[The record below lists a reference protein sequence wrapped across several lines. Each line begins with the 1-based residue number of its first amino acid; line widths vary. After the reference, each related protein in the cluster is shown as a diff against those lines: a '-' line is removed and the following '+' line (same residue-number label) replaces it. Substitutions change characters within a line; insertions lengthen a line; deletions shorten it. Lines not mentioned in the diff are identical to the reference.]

1 MQSFFP
7 RVLIRKKRIAIPVIV
22 ILIFFCGVAWS
33 ILSVLIAPGTDS
45 VPARLAEWGR
55 DHYLSSVVTFAENI
69 QYKLNPPKVG
79 GTPSAEIL
87 RSFATPSSANPSKTE
102 TSTPSRT
109 PTAIPTS
116 IPTPANSTV
125 APTASPSS
133 SSNELIIAEP
143 SQVEPLGSIAPLA
156 SPEIQGEGV
165 FRTVLS
171 LSNQPAVR
179 IAFLRPDQE
188 HTSYLSGVAV
198 MTSSLLRFR
207 LHPGFLEPGKLSHY
221 QTPNLILN
229 TDLPNL
235 VATFNSGFKLKD
247 SKGGYF
253 SEGFT
258 AKPMQNG
265 SASFVIFDDGHVD
278 IGSWGSEVR
287 MTKDV
292 SSVRQNLSLLV
303 DNGEVASDLEKNILS
318 KWGYTIK
325 NDFFVWRSGVGI
337 KADGNIVYVAGNALS
352 VQSLAGILQSAGA
365 VRAMELD
372 INPEWISYMWYP
384 KVGSTWPQKL
394 LAFDRPANRF
404 LKKSSRDFFAVSI
417 R

>member
-1 MQSFFP
+1 MRIFSKASLNRFF
-7 RVLIRKKRIAIPVIV
+7 RNKKVAIPIV
-22 ILIFFCGVAWS
+22 AFLVLLGGIGWS
-33 ILSVLIAPGTDS
+33 ILSVLVAPGTDS

-55 DHYLSSVVTFAENI
+55 DHYLSSVVTFAENV

-79 GTPSAEIL
+79 GTPSADIL
-87 RSFATPSSANPSKTE
+87 KSFATPISPSPSITE
-102 TSTPSRT
+102 TIAPTSTPT
-109 PTAIPTS
+109 VAPT
-116 IPTPANSTV
+116 NSTIT
-125 APTASPSS
+125 PTASPSPS
-133 SSNELIIAEP
+133 STSPVTVDP
-143 SQVEPLGSIAPLA
+143 SQVAPLEALTPLA
-156 SPEIQGEGV
+156 SPDIQGEG
-165 FRTVLS
+165 FYKTVLS
-171 LSNQPAVR
+171 LNNLPAIR

-188 HTSYLSGVAV
+188 HSSYLSGVAV
-198 MTSSLLRFR
+198 MTSSLLRFT

-221 QTPNLILN
+221 QTPNMIVN
-229 TDLPNL
+229 SDLVNL

-258 AKPMQNG
+258 ARRLERG
-265 SASFVIFDDGHVD
+265 SASFVIYNDGHVD
-278 IGSWGSEVR
+278 IGSWGS
-287 MTKDV
+287 DV
-292 SSVRQNLSLLV
+292 SMAKNVVSVRQNLSLLV
-303 DNGEVASDLEKNILS
+303 DNGVIASDLEKNILS

-352 VQSLAGILQSAGA
+352 VQNLAIILQNAGA
-365 VRAMELD
+365 IRAMELD

-384 KVGSTWPQKL
+384 KDGHSGPQKL

-404 LKKSSRDFFAVSI
+404 LKKSSRDFFAVSV